1 MFPTEI
7 IENRYIY
14 HLLDV
19 SRVCVD
25 RRCVSAVHYV
35 MSNVHYSPPPST
47 LPLMLKLIIFQW
59 QLLIKLFVWRISDY
73 QWMRG
78 ILFLLRRVQKSDQIF
93 GFCLL
98 YRNMSLDKQQNSSVI
113 VVIILISSDP
123 AKIVTQRHFL
133 SNFVS
138 RKMSAFYWPNYNLNI
153 FWFCVA
159 LKLFFCHWKTF
170 RKCPKTR
177 SFPLCI

>member
-1 MFPTEI
+1 MCWQTLCICSALCHVQCPLFP
-7 IENRYIY
+7 
-14 HLLDV
+14 
-19 SRVCVD
+19 S
-25 RRCVSAVHYV
+25 S
-35 MSNVHYSPPPST
+35 ST

-59 QLLIKLFVWRISDY
+59 QLLIKLFVWSISDY

-78 ILFLLRRVQKSDQIF
+78 ILFLLRRLLQKNDQIF

-98 YRNMSLDKQQNSSVI
+98 YKNMSLDKQQNSSVI